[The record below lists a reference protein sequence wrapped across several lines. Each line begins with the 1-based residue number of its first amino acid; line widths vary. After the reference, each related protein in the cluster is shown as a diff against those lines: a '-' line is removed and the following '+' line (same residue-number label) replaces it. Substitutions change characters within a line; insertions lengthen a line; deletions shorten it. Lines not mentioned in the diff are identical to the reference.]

1 MRVTRLLALGLLTA
15 ACAERPEPIETG
27 MAESE
32 RHLPSEVRFVHAATG
47 AGPLTM
53 YRETAPASDPLAYL
67 DVTPWLPVA
76 GGEGRLGVV
85 EARHPGAAPLEEV
98 RERFESDQRYLVVV
112 YDDGGRV
119 RTRVL
124 DELAESDPARARLRV
139 VNLMH
144 DGPDLELFVRG
155 GRDRLLDDIES
166 GEVEEGWVS
175 PSDRALEFRIQGE
188 RAPYLLVPNLRL
200 AGGRGY
206 TLVVTGTEA
215 RPDLVRILP

>member
-1 MRVTRLLALGLLTA
+1 MRFERLLAIGLMAA

-27 MAESE
+27 MAEPAE
-32 RHLPSEVRFVHAATG
+32 ALPAEVRFVHAATG
-47 AGPLTM
+47 AGTLTM
-53 YRETAPASDPLAYL
+53 YREAAAASDPLAYL

-76 GGEGRLGVV
+76 GGDGRLGVV
-85 EARHPGAAPLEEV
+85 EARNPGSEPLEEV
-98 RERFESDQRYLVVV
+98 QERFEPDGRYVVIV
-112 YDDGGRV
+112 YAEGDRV
-119 RTRVL
+119 RTKVL
-124 DELAESDPARARLRV
+124 EGEEESRPDRAHLRV

-144 DGPDLELFVRG
+144 DGPELELFVRG
-155 GRDRLLDDIES
+155 DRDRLLDDIEP
-166 GEVEEGWVS
+166 GEVEEGWVV
-175 PSDRALEFRIQGE
+175 PSERALEFRVEGE